1 MQTPGCYY
9 GEKDPATGNT
19 ILLLEDMN
27 HARQGDSVAG
37 CTQDAARACVEQLAR
52 FQAKWWDCPRLGR
65 LAWLPL
71 RNDETDTYE
80 EMYAGRLA
88 VTSSEGPVAQCP
100 PGCKTWATAWRQK
113 FAR

>member
-52 FQAKWWDCPRLGR
+52 FQAKWWDNPRLGR
-65 LAWLPL
+65 LTWLPL

-80 EMYAGRLA
+80 EMYAGAWHSLLQKAGGAMPARLQELGDRLA
-88 VTSSEGPVAQCP
+88 PKSE
-100 PGCKTWATAWRQK
+100 R
-113 FAR
+113 